1 MSAKRLI
8 IIWRVT
14 MIKAD
19 NLTMVYGKDFKAVD
33 DLSFEIKPGEIVG
46 FAGPNGAGKTT
57 VIKMLTGI
65 LKPTEGM
72 AVVNGFDIVKEPLK
86 AKESFAYVA
95 DNPDIFLQLTG
106 IEYINYIA
114 NLYRVPL
121 EGTRGPNQWTW
132 QRGSVSRILLGLPM
146 REYSHGMRQK
156 TMVIAALI
164 HNPPAWILDEPM
176 TGLDPTAAFEL
187 KQMMKEHAAKG
198 NAVLFST
205 HVLEVAEKLCDRI
218 MIINHGQNLYQGTV
232 EDLEKQHPGKDLE
245 AIFIEMIGMMR
256 MSVGGSKE
264 DIINGGCDM
273 NYTGIR
279 SLMDIFRKNSEMQL
293 PETKGYRC
301 LALIAVLGIMIP
313 CVVIV
318 GLISYVMTEALIE
331 VNNPG
336 GGMLFE
342 MQILSAFPWCLE

>member
-1 MSAKRLI
+1 M
-8 IIWRVT
+8 
-14 MIKAD
+14 
-19 NLTMVYGKDFKAVD
+19 
-33 DLSFEIKPGEIVG
+33 G

-57 VIKMLTGI
+57 VIKMITGI
-65 LKPTEGM
+65 LKPTEGK
-72 AVVNGFDIVKEPLK
+72 VSICGFDIVKEPIK

-95 DNPDIFLQLTG
+95 DNPDILLQLTG

-114 NLYRVPL
+114 NLYKVPIDQR
-121 EGTRGPNQWTW
+121 EG
-132 QRGSVSRILLGLPM
+132 RIHEFAERFGIKDSLGLPM

-232 EDLEKQHPGKDLE
+232 EGLEEKHPGKDLE
-245 AIFIEMIGMMR
+245 AIFIEMT
-256 MSVGGSKE
+256 GGTS
-264 DIINGGCDM
+264 
-273 NYTGIR
+273 R
-279 SLMDIFRKNSEMQL
+279 
-293 PETKGYRC
+293 ETARGQE
-301 LALIAVLGIMIP
+301 I
-313 CVVIV
+313 
-318 GLISYVMTEALIE
+318 
-331 VNNPG
+331 
-336 GGMLFE
+336 
-342 MQILSAFPWCLE
+342 